1 MNLDFQIR
9 EYPEWREKKN
19 NATQELKRCL
29 RYTGLYKIWEGFKTR
44 IDPIQF
50 RQKLREI
57 RVKHIAHT

>member
-1 MNLDFQIR
+1 MLKDILDYI
-9 EYPEWREKKN
+9 
-19 NATQELKRCL
+19 
-29 RYTGLYKIWEGFKTR
+29 KIWEGFKTR